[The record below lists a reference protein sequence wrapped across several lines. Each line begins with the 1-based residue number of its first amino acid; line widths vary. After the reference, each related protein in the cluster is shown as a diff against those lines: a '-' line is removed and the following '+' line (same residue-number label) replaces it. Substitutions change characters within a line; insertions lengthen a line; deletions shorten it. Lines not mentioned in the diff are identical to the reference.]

1 MRKGYGF
8 TSKITHGRNPSHSP
22 SQNHIS
28 LTITAHHSLGCVVKK
43 KGEMEEERKENE
55 RKRRDERSSKR
66 NGEKAA
72 LCIRG
77 REKV

>member
-1 MRKGYGF
+1 
-8 TSKITHGRNPSHSP
+8 
-22 SQNHIS
+22 
-28 LTITAHHSLGCVVKK
+28 VKK